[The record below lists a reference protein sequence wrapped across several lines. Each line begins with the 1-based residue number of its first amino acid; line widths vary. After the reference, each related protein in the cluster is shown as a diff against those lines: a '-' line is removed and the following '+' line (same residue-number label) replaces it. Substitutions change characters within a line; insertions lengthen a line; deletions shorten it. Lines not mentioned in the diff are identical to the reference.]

1 MQLDKFPVIFTC
13 KKMPHVLYHHVS
25 LKCLDFGGY
34 PVCPADSATH
44 VSGDRLMPERR
55 LMEYNGSWFV
65 IARKAPSSR
74 SFLPANVNSSMI
86 RLQVDGDE
94 RLNMTEYHSINGTCM
109 PPLYGVWTKKGLGYF
124 MELRTEN
131 GHLFSM
137 GLRGIY
143 HDYSGE
149 QNEEMNM
156 VIYGCSQDDGYG
168 NCLPNEELVMIMSNS
183 RHPQTLQLFK
193 SAKLIEDAACIDIL
207 QFKTL
212 DTYTACGDEVV
223 DEDQKLIHAQ
233 IDDNNEFVDVECRV
247 ENQRTPTTNIRSFFD
262 EPRVLTVT
270 AYIDTALLNEQIAH
284 ISCVYVNQTSA
295 TCEWIRQ
302 NTCFKTQL
310 HQSFNGESSLQML
323 SNFTRL
329 TGNET
334 TVDWSGTIIWEN
346 GDEYIS
352 IHCYLIGEDGAYEC
366 TNNTE
371 LTPMSGPC
379 GVVEGWT
386 PLNTAMLQG
395 VWYFAADLNADPKI
409 FLQSAVITLTPNET
423 KYGSQL

>member
-1 MQLDKFPVIFTC
+1 
-13 KKMPHVLYHHVS
+13 
-25 LKCLDFGGY
+25 
-34 PVCPADSATH
+34 
-44 VSGDRLMPERR
+44 
-55 LMEYNGSWFV
+55 
-65 IARKAPSSR
+65 
-74 SFLPANVNSSMI
+74 
-86 RLQVDGDE
+86 
-94 RLNMTEYHSINGTCM
+94 M

-131 GHLFSM
+131 GHLFS
-137 GLRGIY
+137 R
-143 HDYSGE
+143 
-149 QNEEMNM
+149 
-156 VIYGCSQDDGYG
+156 

-212 DTYTACGDEVV
+212 DTY
-223 DEDQKLIHAQ
+223 
-233 IDDNNEFVDVECRV
+233 N
-247 ENQRTPTTNIRSFFD
+247 
-262 EPRVLTVT
+262 
-270 AYIDTALLNEQIAH
+270 
-284 ISCVYVNQTSA
+284 
-295 TCEWIRQ
+295 
-302 NTCFKTQL
+302 
-310 HQSFNGESSLQML
+310 
-323 SNFTRL
+323 
-329 TGNET
+329 
-334 TVDWSGTIIWEN
+334 
-346 GDEYIS
+346 
-352 IHCYLIGEDGAYEC
+352 EC